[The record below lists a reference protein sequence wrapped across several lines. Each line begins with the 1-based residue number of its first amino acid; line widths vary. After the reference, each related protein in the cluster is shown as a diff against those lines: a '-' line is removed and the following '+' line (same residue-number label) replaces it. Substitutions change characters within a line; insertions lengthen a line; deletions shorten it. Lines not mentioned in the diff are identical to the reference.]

1 MSKEEDRI
9 AEIKENYKE
18 AVDGWGYIYDAA
30 SDDMKFVYD
39 IDGGQWPD
47 SIREQRETDGR
58 PVLTVNKLQKTLRR
72 IRGDHKMNP
81 SSIKVIPVD
90 DKADPQKA
98 ELYNGLIREIEY
110 LSTAGIAYDTAYN
123 HAISSSI
130 GFWRIITQFASND
143 MNDLQKLIDQE
154 IRIKRII
161 NPLSVHFDP
170 YAQEFNFEDARYCF
184 VEEDIDKKIYKRVY
198 PGASAS
204 NFESSTTATLFGDW
218 MQGDKIRIA
227 EYFYK
232 DYTKKKIV
240 MLETGEVIPVES
252 KITIDALKMGGHI
265 IAREREV
272 EVEVVKYCKLN
283 GVEIL
288 EESEWPTNDIPIIPM
303 LGDEVVVDGKR
314 YYLSLARGAKGPQQM
329 YNYWAT
335 AATETVALAPKMP
348 FIVDHRQ
355 IKGYENEWDEANL
368 HNRMYI
374 RFNAI
379 QGVNKPSREPQAQ
392 VPAAI
397 MNMMQAT
404 AYDVEDHLGQY
415 ESSKGETSNE
425 RSGKAIMA
433 RVQQSDKGT
442 YLFVD
447 NSTRSKIAGG
457 RQIIK
462 LIPLI
467 YDTKRAL
474 RIRGE
479 DGSETLTT
487 VNNPTLG
494 PDGQPMKEND
504 LSVGKY
510 DLVAT
515 VGASYSSKRQE
526 QTEFMMNAMQ
536 YAGPQIASII
546 APLIFKYSDA
556 PGSQEIYG
564 EIKKGIEQQQQQQMM
579 AEQAKAGGQPPQG
592 VPA

>member
-1 MSKEEDRI
+1 MTKKKKEDEII
-9 AEIKENYKE
+9 AEIKEKYKE
-18 AVDGWGYIYDAA
+18 AVTGWQYIYDAA

-39 IDGGQWPD
+39 VDEGQWPD
-47 SIREQRETDGR
+47 NIRTQREKDGR

-81 SSIKVIPVD
+81 TSMKVLPVD
-90 DKADPQKA
+90 DKADPQIA

-110 LSTAGIAYDTAYN
+110 LSRADIVYDTSYN

-130 GFWRIITQFASND
+130 GFYRLITQFAGED
-143 MNDLQKLIDQE
+143 TFDQE

-170 YAQEFNFEDARYCF
+170 YATEFNLEDAKYCF
-184 VEEDIDKKIYKRVY
+184 IEDSINKDEFKRLY
-198 PGASAS
+198 PNAEFSD
-204 NFESSTTATLFGDW
+204 FDSSTTAILFGDW
-218 MQGDKIRIA
+218 MQGDKIRIS

-240 MLETGEVIPVES
+240 MLETGEIIPVDN
-252 KITIDALKMGGHI
+252 KITIDALKMGGHVI
-265 IAREREV
+265 VKEREV
-272 EVEVVKYCKLN
+272 DVEVVKWCKLN

-288 EESEWPTNDIPIIPM
+288 EENIWPTNDIPIIPM
-303 LGDEVVVDGKR
+303 FGDEVVVNGKR

-355 IKGYENEWDEANL
+355 IKGFENEWDEANL

-379 QGVNKPSREPQAQ
+379 AGLNKPQREPQAQ

-447 NSTRSKIAGG
+447 NSIRAKVCGG
-457 RQIIK
+457 RQLIK
-462 LIPLI
+462 LIPKI

-479 DGSETLTT
+479 DGTESVATI
-487 VNNPTLG
+487 NQPTLG
-494 PDGQPMKEND
+494 PDGKVFKMND
-504 LSVGKY
+504 LSVGQY
-510 DLVAT
+510 DLIAS
-515 VGASYSSKRQE
+515 VGASFSSQRRE
-526 QTEFMMNAMQ
+526 MVDTMANAMQ
-536 YAGPQIASII
+536 YAPSIAPLI

-556 PGSQEIYG
+556 PGSQEIYQ
-564 EIKKGIEQQQQQQMM
+564 ELKKGIEQQKQQEIKMEQMKQM
-579 AEQAKAGGQPPQG
+579 GGVAPQ
-592 VPA
+592 